1 METGGTWKL
10 SSTLSMAPS
19 TSSHGTPGQARAGS
33 AEETHVACHG
43 YCKPRMVLDRRG
55 EGERR
60 MQFGNYCGL
69 IKIARC
75 GFPFL
80 TSGRPMTSPV
90 ISSNREGGP

>member
-1 METGGTWKL
+1 METGGRMEGYLDALTRH
-10 SSTLSMAPS
+10 S
-19 TSSHGTPGQARAGS
+19 
-33 AEETHVACHG
+33 

-60 MQFGNYCGL
+60 MQFSNYCGL

-90 ISSNREGGP
+90 ISSNRDVALRA

>member
-1 METGGTWKL
+1 
-10 SSTLSMAPS
+10 
-19 TSSHGTPGQARAGS
+19 
-33 AEETHVACHG
+33 
-43 YCKPRMVLDRRG
+43 
-55 EGERR
+55 

-69 IKIARC
+69 IEIPRC